1 MNNTKTNI
9 IFVLPSL
16 AAGGAER
23 ILSYVAQNLNT
34 KQFNVTL
41 LITGYEKD
49 TVYQIENLNIVYFN
63 KPRVLKAF
71 GSLFQFFRKHK
82 PDIVV
87 SSIVHLNTMI
97 AFMSPYFRNTKFVSR
112 EANVLTVLNKH
123 NPYTNSAFP
132 KAMIVFAYKLVD
144 CIICQSK
151 DMQKDM
157 IANYKVPKS
166 KTVLINNP
174 ITKEFKLKATARD
187 TSKPISFITIG
198 RLSKEKGHE
207 RIIKVLAQ
215 LNFPF
220 HYTIIGAGN
229 EKDSI
234 FEMLDSKGLAKNI
247 TYISFT
253 KNVETYLAESDV
265 FLQGSFVEGFPNV
278 LIESC
283 VVGTPILAFNA
294 PGGLDEIIE
303 AGKNGYVADTEEDYV
318 NYLNQIHNTFPFNPE
333 TVSNVVKNKF
343 SSNKIINDY
352 TNLFIKLSPK
362 NQHV

>member
-1 MNNTKTNI
+1 MSNSKIKI

-23 ILSYVAQNLNT
+23 ILSYVAQNLDDQ
-34 KQFNVTL
+34 QFEVTL

-49 TVYQIENLNIVYFN
+49 TVYQLENLHIVYLN

-71 GSLFQFFRKHK
+71 GSLFQYFRTHK

-97 AFMSPYFRNTKFVSR
+97 AFMSPYFRKTKFVSR
-112 EANVLTVLNKH
+112 EANVLTVLNEH

-132 KAMIVFAYKLVD
+132 KAMIVLAYKLVD

-157 IANYKVPKS
+157 IANYKVPTS

-174 ITKEFKLKATARD
+174 ITKEFKLKASVRN
-187 TSKPISFITIG
+187 SSNPIKFITIG

-207 RIIKVLAQ
+207 RLINVLSQ
-215 LNFPF
+215 LKFPF
-220 HYTIIGAGN
+220 HYTIIGSGN

-234 FEMLDSKGLAKNI
+234 FEMLDNKGLTKNI

-253 KNVETYLAESDV
+253 KNVETYLAESDL
-265 FLQGSFVEGFPNV
+265 FLQGSYVEGFPNV

-303 AGKNGYVADTEEDYV
+303 SGKNGYVADTMEEYL
-318 NYLNQIHNTFPFNPE
+318 NYLNQIQESFPFKPE
-333 TVSNVVKNKF
+333 IVSRVVKDKF
-343 SSNKIINDY
+343 SSNKIIKEY
-352 TNLFIKLSPK
+352 TNLFLKLSHK

>member
-49 TVYQIENLNIVYFN
+49 TVYQIENLNILYFN

-97 AFMSPYFRNTKFVSR
+97 ALMSPYFRNTKFVSR
-112 EANVLTVLNKH
+112 EANVLTVLNNH

-132 KAMIVFAYKLVD
+132 KAMIVLAYKLVD

-157 IANYKVPKS
+157 IANYKVPKT

-174 ITKEFKLKATARD
+174 ITKIFNLKTATHD
-187 TSKPISFITIG
+187 TSRPMKFITIG

-220 HYTIIGAGN
+220 QYTIIGSGN

-234 FEMLDSKGLAKNI
+234 FEMLDNKNLTKNI
-247 TYISFT
+247 KYISFT
-253 KNVETYLAESDV
+253 KNVETYLAESDL
-265 FLQGSFVEGFPNV
+265 FLQGSYVEGFPNV

-303 AGKNGYVADTEEDYV
+303 PGKNGYVADTEADYLK
-318 NYLNQIHNTFPFNPE
+318 YLNQLYNSFPFNPE
-333 TVSNVVKNKF
+333 TVSQVVKNKF
-343 SSNKIINDY
+343 NSHKIINEY
-352 TNLFIKLSPK
+352 TNLFLKLSHK

>member
-1 MNNTKTNI
+1 MKNSKTNI

-23 ILSYVAQNLNT
+23 ILSYVAQNLDDNLF
-34 KQFNVTL
+34 KVTL

-49 TVYQIENLNIVYFN
+49 TVYQLENLQIVYLN

-71 GSLFQFFRKHK
+71 GSLFQYFRKHK

-97 AFMSPYFRNTKFVSR
+97 AFMSPYFRKTKFVSR
-112 EANVLTVLNKH
+112 EANVLTILNEH

-132 KAMIVFAYKLVD
+132 KAMIVLAYKLVD

-157 IANYKVPKS
+157 IANYKVPTS

-174 ITKEFKLKATARD
+174 ITKVFKLKSFARD
-187 TSKPISFITIG
+187 TTKPINFITIG

-207 RIIKVLAQ
+207 RLINVLSE

-220 HYTIIGAGN
+220 HYTIIGSGN

-234 FEMLDSKGLAKNI
+234 FEMLDNKGLTKSI

-303 AGKNGYVADTEEDYV
+303 HGKNGYVANTKEDYL
-318 NYLNQIHNTFPFNPE
+318 NYLNQINESFPFNPE
-333 TVSNVVKNKF
+333 TVSHVVKSKF
-343 SSNKIINDY
+343 SSNKIINEY
-352 TNLFIKLSPK
+352 TNLFLKLSHK

>member
-1 MNNTKTNI
+1 MSKRRIHI

-23 ILSYVAQNLNT
+23 ILSYVAQNLDT
-34 KQFNVTL
+34 EVFKVTL

-49 TVYQIENLNIVYFN
+49 TVYQLENLHIEYLN
-63 KPRVLKAF
+63 KSRVLKAF
-71 GSLFQFFRKHK
+71 GRLHQYFRKHK

-97 AFMSPYFRNTKFVSR
+97 AFMSPFFRKTKFVSR
-112 EANVLTVLNKH
+112 EANVLTVLNEH

-132 KAMIVFAYKLVD
+132 KAMIVMAYKLVD

-157 IANYKVPKS
+157 VANYKVPID

-174 ITKEFKLKATARD
+174 ITKDFKLKGMARD
-187 TSKPISFITIG
+187 SSKPLQLITIG

-207 RIIKVLAQ
+207 RLIEVLSE
-215 LNFPF
+215 LKFPF
-220 HYTIIGAGN
+220 EYTIIGSGM

-234 FEMLDSKGLAKNI
+234 FEMLDNKGLTKNI
-247 TYISFT
+247 KYINYT
-253 KNVETYLAESDV
+253 NDVEKYLAASDL
-265 FLQGSFVEGFPNV
+265 FLQGSYVEGFPNV

-283 VVGTPILAFNA
+283 VAGTPILAFNA

-303 AGKNGYVADTEEDYV
+303 HGKNGYVADTKEDYLA
-318 NYLNQIHNTFPFNPE
+318 YLNQINDEFPFNPE
-333 TVSNVVKNKF
+333 TVSAVVKRKF
-343 SSNKIINDY
+343 NSTNIINEY
-352 TNLFIKLSPK
+352 TSLFLNLSQN